1 MSRLLPNHPTFAYL
15 LKHHDLTIPAVARQA
30 QVDILDVST
39 MYLNHPI
46 KQDIAVG
53 VLQSFNQ
60 LYGTE
65 YTLKNTTIH
74 LKKSARDGRE

>member
-1 MSRLLPNHPTFAYL
+1 MSRRLHRQPTFAYL
-15 LKHHDLTIPAVARQA
+15 LKEHHLTIPVVARQA

-46 KQDIAVG
+46 TQDIAVR

-60 LYGTE
+60 LYETQ
-65 YTLKNTTIH
+65 YTLKNTNIH
-74 LKKSARDGRE
+74 LKKERDLR